1 VFGRCYMLANIPN
14 STSNIVDKSRYRL
27 PQALMRFKF
36 NGLFTNK
43 GIKNKTFSFEIKNRF
58 RI

>member
-1 VFGRCYMLANIPN
+1 MLANIPN